1 MVGGAAVTEEFHP
14 GFRNSVYSYSVSLLH
29 PKVIRDLAL
38 EQHGLEIMERPA
50 GTLSLLNNDHLLLTR
65 DDAQAHAEIAR
76 FSRRDADRMQAF
88 ESEIAEV
95 ALALR
100 ALAVQPPPN
109 LGGGW
114 GDLLTLLKA
123 GRLFSK
129 LSGQHQSVLVELMTK
144 SLGDYLD
151 MWFEGEALKGV
162 LGLEGVIGNFAEPY
176 QAGTAYVLLHHAFGE
191 VKGRAGA
198 WGIARGGMGAISESM
213 ASFAR
218 SQGARIETNCPVEKI
233 LTDKGRVRG
242 VLTADGRELTA
253 NTVAAN
259 VHPQTL
265 LQKLLDESLLD
276 DCDQRRIA
284 AYRSHSAT
292 FRMNV
297 ALSELPRFS
306 SMQGQGEKHFM
317 GAIEVS
323 PSLNYI
329 QQAYFDARTLGWSKA
344 PVISMQVP
352 STQDDSLAPPGGH
365 VASLFCQHFQRHLPD
380 GRNWDEVKDT
390 VADQVIATV
399 DQYAPNFRASVVGR
413 QIKSPLDI
421 ERDLG
426 MIGGDIFHGALH
438 LDQFYS
444 MRPLPGHA
452 AYKMPVKGVY
462 LCGSGAHPGG
472 GVSGLPGHNAA
483 RAILRD

>member
-1 MVGGAAVTEEFHP
+1 
-14 GFRNSVYSYSVSLLH
+14 
-29 PKVIRDLAL
+29 
-38 EQHGLEIMERPA
+38 
-50 GTLSLLNNDHLLLTR
+50 
-65 DDAQAHAEIAR
+65 
-76 FSRRDADRMQAF
+76 
-88 ESEIAEV
+88 
-95 ALALR
+95 
-100 ALAVQPPPN
+100 
-109 LGGGW
+109 
-114 GDLLTLLKA
+114 
-123 GRLFSK
+123 
-129 LSGQHQSVLVELMTK
+129 
-144 SLGDYLD
+144 
-151 MWFEGEALKGV
+151 
-162 LGLEGVIGNFAEPY
+162 
-176 QAGTAYVLLHHAFGE
+176 
-191 VKGRAGA
+191 
-198 WGIARGGMGAISESM
+198 
-213 ASFAR
+213 
-218 SQGARIETNCPVEKI
+218 
-233 LTDKGRVRG
+233 

-253 NTVAAN
+253 NYVAAN

>member
-253 NTVAAN
+253 NYVAAN